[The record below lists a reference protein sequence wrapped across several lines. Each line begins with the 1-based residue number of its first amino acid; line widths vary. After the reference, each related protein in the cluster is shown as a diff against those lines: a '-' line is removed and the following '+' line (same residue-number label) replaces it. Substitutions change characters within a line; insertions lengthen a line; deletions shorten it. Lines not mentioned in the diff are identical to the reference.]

1 MNEMIDRMSEISK
14 QIEDLRNLSDGYMI
28 GGYRN
33 IGNKLKEAADTID
46 DLSAKLAAANMELE
60 SLYESKVES

>member
-1 MNEMIDRMSEISK
+1 MVDRMSVSE
-14 QIEDLRNLSDGYMI
+14 QVEDLRNLSDGYTA
-28 GGYRN
+28 GGYMN

-60 SLYESKVES
+60 SLYESDI